1 MKKSHMSFAVSG
13 NAVLCNILSQDIKAR
28 MISRKNPEK
37 RIKFKEDGI
46 IEVSP
51 KITNFMKKYPGVFKN
66 KKLIH
71 PDGSNICEAL
81 VPILSLTDLDE
92 QENRLKSIM
101 TYEYDIEE
109 AELPEVSG
117 FLQDFQSLAQEPD
130 IKEIID
136 DTVKYKR
143 SIETIWKKNEEN
155 IMKHFYGIIGFEPKD
170 IGKVRTF
177 IMYPNVNTHR
187 MYPLTKNNTFLFFG
201 KKGQKDPNV
210 ILSYLTHQAVH
221 QPMFP
226 YKPSMTKKQRE
237 DFHGFIKFIA
247 DKETYNFLTG
257 KSYLD
262 IVTEGENPEIMGKMY
277 PYFLGYKYR
286 NAQKQGLDPV
296 QEIKRD
302 IKRDKDYYNSL
313 SANSKKKKMARYYE
327 FDKISPEKIVSFFN
341 RRRWITPYEFAQID
355 FDDKKQ
361 VYKDTYLKSRT
372 ENVR

>member
-117 FLQDFQSLAQEPD
+117 FLQDFQ
-130 IKEIID
+130 
-136 DTVKYKR
+136 
-143 SIETIWKKNEEN
+143 
-155 IMKHFYGIIGFEPKD
+155 
-170 IGKVRTF
+170 
-177 IMYPNVNTHR
+177 
-187 MYPLTKNNTFLFFG
+187 
-201 KKGQKDPNV
+201 
-210 ILSYLTHQAVH
+210 
-221 QPMFP
+221 
-226 YKPSMTKKQRE
+226 
-237 DFHGFIKFIA
+237 
-247 DKETYNFLTG
+247 
-257 KSYLD
+257 
-262 IVTEGENPEIMGKMY
+262 
-277 PYFLGYKYR
+277 
-286 NAQKQGLDPV
+286 
-296 QEIKRD
+296 
-302 IKRDKDYYNSL
+302 
-313 SANSKKKKMARYYE
+313 
-327 FDKISPEKIVSFFN
+327 
-341 RRRWITPYEFAQID
+341 
-355 FDDKKQ
+355 
-361 VYKDTYLKSRT
+361 
-372 ENVR
+372 

>member
-1 MKKSHMSFAVSG
+1 
-13 NAVLCNILSQDIKAR
+13 
-28 MISRKNPEK
+28 
-37 RIKFKEDGI
+37 
-46 IEVSP
+46 
-51 KITNFMKKYPGVFKN
+51 MKKYPGVFKN

-221 QPMFP
+221 QPMLP
-226 YKPSMTKKQRE
+226 YKPSMTQKQRE